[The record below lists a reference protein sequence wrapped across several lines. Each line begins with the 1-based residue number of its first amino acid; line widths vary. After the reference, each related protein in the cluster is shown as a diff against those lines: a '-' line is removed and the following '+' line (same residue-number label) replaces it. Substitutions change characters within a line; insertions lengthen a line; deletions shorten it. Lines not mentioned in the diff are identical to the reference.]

1 MRDKLFF
8 EKTEPSFRIANS
20 PGEVMFVIDKDGCH
34 VPYGVSVDES
44 AKAVIEALDAHIKN
58 IVNPLKQQRDEL
70 LNVLIEVD
78 EALYCAS
85 EWEVPIMLPT
95 RVKEVIAK
103 AKGE

>member
-70 LNVLIEVD
+70 L
-78 EALYCAS
+78 EALENWINALDEPSAWMECRDNA
-85 EWEVPIMLPT
+85 
-95 RVKEVIAK
+95 KKAIAK
-103 AKGE
+103 AKEE